1 MNTIVPRLK
10 QPRVHPGAWW
20 VAALLVLWA
29 TASATAV
36 AIDLQPQT
44 SEAYDTFLDR
54 VTRAFESRARSH
66 RGTKSRQEG
75 VLPGRPGSEDGIVEV
90 PGGLVHHWVGTA
102 LVRGVKLAQVVAVSE
117 SYAAYT
123 KMYKAVLSSRIIT
136 KGGDSYRV
144 MMRLR
149 EGEAG
154 ITAVLDVEST
164 IRYTYPVE
172 RVAYAISNA
181 EQIREVKDAGRRDE
195 RLLPAGRDSGYL
207 WRANTFT
214 YFSEQDDGVYIE
226 METLGLSRR
235 FPPMLGW
242 LIEPIARRMGR
253 KSVENSLQEF
263 LTAIRAS
270 RGLDRTDVTSHRDA
284 ETQRRNEADVSD
296 ERDGNP
302 LT

>member
-10 QPRVHPGAWW
+10 QRRVHPGAWW

-44 SEAYDTFLDR
+44 SEAYDAFLER
-54 VTRAFESRARSH
+54 VSRAFESRARSH
-66 RGTKSRQEG
+66 RGVKSRQEG
-75 VLPGRPGSEDGIVEV
+75 VLSGRPGSEDGIVEV

-102 LVRGVKLAQVVAVSE
+102 MVRGVTLAQVIDVSE
-117 SYAAYT
+117 SYAAYS
-123 KMYKAVLSSRIIT
+123 KMYKAVVSSRIIT
-136 KGGDSYRV
+136 KGEDSYRV

-164 IRYTYPVE
+164 IRYAYPVE
-172 RVAYAISNA
+172 RVAYVISNA
-181 EQIREVKDAGRRDE
+181 DQIREVKNAGGRDE

-263 LTAIRAS
+263 LTAIRAA
-270 RGLDRTDVTSHRDA
+270 RGPQTL
-284 ETQRRNEADVSD
+284 
-296 ERDGNP
+296 
-302 LT
+302 